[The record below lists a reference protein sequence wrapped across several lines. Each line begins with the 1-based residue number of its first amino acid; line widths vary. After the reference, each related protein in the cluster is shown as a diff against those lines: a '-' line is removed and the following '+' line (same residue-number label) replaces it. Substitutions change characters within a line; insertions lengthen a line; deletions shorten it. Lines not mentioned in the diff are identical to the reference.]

1 MTLMLAVP
9 RMTGP
14 IAELLAGVFGLVL
27 LLVTLIVVLV
37 GGWAWETEQ
46 RWFTKRVAQWWRYVL
61 VPVLVLASAA
71 TTVIR
76 LFALS

>member
-1 MTLMLAVP
+1 M
-9 RMTGP
+9 
-14 IAELLAGVFGLVL
+14 
-27 LLVTLIVVLV
+27 TLIVVLV